1 MHVISK
7 CSKSFLHAKLLCP
20 SSHWVKHQFCL
31 SSHRNV
37 QDNCCLRSL
46 YIDFKKDLGWRW
58 IHEPKGYNANF
69 CAGACPYLWSADT
82 QHSNVRQISAAF
94 ATQRLV
100 RTKACT
106 SYYLCLVGMSWY
118 DSRCKATRC

>member
-1 MHVISK
+1 MCIYCSLKVYQKCANKESCVKYIS
-7 CSKSFLHAKLLCP
+7 C
-20 SSHWVKHQFCL
+20 VCL
-31 SSHRNV
+31 PSSHRNV

-82 QHSNVRQISAAF
+82 QHSNVRQNLHLSFIISF
-94 ATQRLV
+94 DFGR
-100 RTKACT
+100 
-106 SYYLCLVGMSWY
+106 S
-118 DSRCKATRC
+118 